1 MQPAAY
7 AGLLGNASLL
17 TAIYGKICVELNCAA
32 IQCTSRV
39 PNRVKRHDE
48 ATMTT
53 TIQGWNKGKT

>member
-17 TAIYGKICVELNCAA
+17 TATYGKIGVELNCAA
-32 IQCTSRV
+32 IQCASRV
-39 PNRVKRHDE
+39 PDRVMRHDE
-48 ATMTT
+48 ATTTT